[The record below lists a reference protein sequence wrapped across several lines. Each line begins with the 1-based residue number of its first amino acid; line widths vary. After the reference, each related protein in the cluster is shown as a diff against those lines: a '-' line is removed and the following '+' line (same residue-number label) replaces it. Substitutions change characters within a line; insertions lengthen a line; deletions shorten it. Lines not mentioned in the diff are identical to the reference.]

1 MNKQKLALALT
12 LSVLCFS
19 CRVRIS
25 KARAQQPEAAKPQPI
40 LTTSLKAAIEEV
52 KTLKVKIERDNGIY
66 PKEYDEDLTDLE
78 NVVDRAY
85 GDSKTVAA
93 VKSVVEGHKLALQ
106 FLQCDRVE
114 GYDEMLQCRDKTL
127 KKLFVKYPDFA
138 AAAKEAVEGE
148 ELSYISA
155 GLDKDAVLQA
165 IWQETAKD
173 TDALLPTPNIAL
185 NPPNPEESQSE
196 N

>member
-1 MNKQKLALALT
+1 MQKLALALT
-12 LSVLCFS
+12 LSLVCLG

-25 KARAQQPEAAKPQPI
+25 KARSQHAQAVKPQPI

-52 KTLKVKIERDNGIY
+52 KVMKIKIERDQGIN

-78 NVVDRAY
+78 NVVDKAY

-93 VKSVVEGHKLALQ
+93 VKSVVEGHELALK
-106 FLQCDRVE
+106 FLKCDRVE
-114 GYDEMLQCRDKTL
+114 GYNEMLQCRDNVL
-127 KKLFVKYPDFA
+127 KKLFVKYPEFA
-138 AAAKEAVEGE
+138 AAVKEAIAGE

-155 GLDKDAVLQA
+155 GLDKEGVLQA

-173 TDALLPTPNIAL
+173 TDSLLIEVNIAS
-185 NPPNPEESQSE
+185 NPLPLEDNQTE